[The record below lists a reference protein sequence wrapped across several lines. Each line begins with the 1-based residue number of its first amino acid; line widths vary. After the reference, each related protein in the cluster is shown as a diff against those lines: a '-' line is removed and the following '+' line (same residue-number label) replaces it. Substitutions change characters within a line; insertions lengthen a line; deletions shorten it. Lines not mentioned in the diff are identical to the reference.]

1 MHARIAVARA
11 RMGMTDMAIRT
22 RTPAPGSNSGGGDQ
36 RRVLRRSRAG
46 APRRDRPLIP
56 GKQEPWLEQIS
67 GLTGQVDDIT
77 KALEQLGKAKDFLA
91 RQA

>member
-1 MHARIAVARA
+1 
-11 RMGMTDMAIRT
+11 
-22 RTPAPGSNSGGGDQ
+22 
-36 RRVLRRSRAG
+36 LRRSRVG

-56 GKQEPWLEQIS
+56 GKQEPWLEQIG
-67 GLTGQVDDIT
+67 GLTDQVDDIT